1 MLNRLSNSGGE
12 SRAIS
17 FQSLWGA
24 GDTLAWANQA
34 GTNVTADSSLE
45 IAAFFSAISLIADT
59 ISTLPVDSYIRVDG
73 ARKPYRPRPA
83 WIDQPDVDQTKQA
96 HYQQVL
102 ISLMV
107 FGNSFTRVFR
117 DDAGEIVNLVTLDP
131 QLVDV
136 HRNAIG
142 RKIFIY
148 KGEETAL
155 TSEDIIHIT
164 DMVMPG
170 QVRGKARIDSLK
182 DNLGL
187 ALALQGFAARFFGQG
202 STTAGIIEYP
212 GQLTRE
218 QAKSLTEGFDARHRS
233 FRNAHKTGVLS
244 GGAKY
249 VQTSVANDQ
258 SQFLQS
264 REFAVQDICRIF
276 NLPPVFLGV
285 PGTTTYASIEQLMIF
300 LVTHTLRPYIEK
312 LEWSYGRLLP
322 SSAFLKF
329 NVDGLL
335 RGDFNSRMNGYSI
348 ATQGGWMSINDIHK
362 LEDMAAVDGGDVY
375 RVPLANVDLKAAS
388 LTEKE
393 GLVDMAKKLI
403 DSGFEPQSVLSALGL
418 PAMVHSGVPTKN
430 LQPVAA
436 IDPNDPASV
445 YGAN

>member
-1 MLNRLSNSGGE
+1 MLNRLSNAGGE

-24 GDTLAWANQA
+24 GDTLAWANQS
-34 GTNVTADSSLE
+34 GTNITADSSLE

-73 ARKPYRPRPA
+73 ARKPFRPRPT

-117 DDAGEIVNLVTLDP
+117 DKSGEIVNLVTLDP

-136 HRNAIG
+136 QRNAIG

-170 QVRGKARIDSLK
+170 QVRGKARIDALK

-187 ALALQGFAARFFGQG
+187 ALALQSFAARFFGQG

-212 GQLTRE
+212 GQLNRE
-218 QAKSLTEGFDARHRS
+218 QAKALTEGFDARHRS

-264 REFAVQDICRIF
+264 REFAVQDVCRIF

-322 SSAFLKF
+322 STAFLKF

-362 LEDMAAVDGGDVY
+362 LEDMSAVDGGDVY

-403 DSGFEPQSVLSALGL
+403 DSGFEPASVLSALGL
-418 PAMVHSGVPTKN
+418 PTIVHSGVPTKN
-430 LQPVAA
+430 VQAVAD
-436 IDPNDPASV
+436 IDPANPASV
-445 YGAN
+445 YGAK

>member
-1 MLNRLSNSGGE
+1 
-12 SRAIS
+12 
-17 FQSLWGA
+17 
-24 GDTLAWANQA
+24 
-34 GTNVTADSSLE
+34 
-45 IAAFFSAISLIADT
+45 
-59 ISTLPVDSYIRVDG
+59 
-73 ARKPYRPRPA
+73 
-83 WIDQPDVDQTKQA
+83 
-96 HYQQVL
+96 
-102 ISLMV
+102 MV
-107 FGNSFTRVFR
+107 FGNSFTLVFR
-117 DDAGEIVNLVTLDP
+117 DETGEIVNLVTLDP
-131 QLVDV
+131 QLVQV
-136 HRNAIG
+136 ERNAVG

-148 KGEETAL
+148 KGEKTAL
-155 TSEDIIHIT
+155 TGDDIIHIT
-164 DMVMPG
+164 DLVMPG
-170 QVRGKARIDSLK
+170 QVRGKARIDVLK

-187 ALALQGFAARFFGQG
+187 ALALQSFAARFFGQG
-202 STTAGIIEYP
+202 STAAGVIEFP

-218 QAKSLTEGFDARHRS
+218 QAKNLTEGFDSRHRGY
-233 FRNAHKTGVLS
+233 RNAHKTGVLS

-249 VQTSVANDQ
+249 VKTSVDNDQ

-312 LEWSYGRLLP
+312 LEWAYGKLLP

-362 LEDMAAVDGGDVY
+362 LEDMPVVDGGDVY

-403 DSGFEPQSVLSALGL
+403 DSGFEPASVIEALGL
-418 PAMVHSGVPTKN
+418 PPMVHSGVPTKN

>member
-1 MLNRLSNSGGE
+1 MLNRLGNSGGE

-17 FQSLWGA
+17 FQSIWGA

-34 GTNVTADSSLE
+34 GTNITADSSLE

-59 ISTLPVDSYIRVDG
+59 ISTLPVDSFIRYDG
-73 ARKPYRPRPA
+73 ARKPFRPKPA
-83 WIDQPDVDQTKQA
+83 WVDQPDVDQTKQA

-102 ISLMV
+102 VSLMV
-107 FGNSFTRVFR
+107 FGNSFTLVFR
-117 DDAGEIVNLVTLDP
+117 DETGEIVNLVTLDP
-131 QLVDV
+131 QLVQV
-136 HRNAIG
+136 ERNAVG

-148 KGEETAL
+148 KGEKTAL
-155 TSEDIIHIT
+155 TGDDIIHIT
-164 DMVMPG
+164 DLVMPG
-170 QVRGKARIDSLK
+170 QVRGKARIDVLK

-187 ALALQGFAARFFGQG
+187 ALALQSFAARFFGQG
-202 STTAGIIEYP
+202 STAAGVIEFP

-218 QAKSLTEGFDARHRS
+218 QAKNLTEGFDSRHRGY
-233 FRNAHKTGVLS
+233 RNAHKTGVLS

-249 VQTSVANDQ
+249 VKTSVDNDQ

-312 LEWSYGRLLP
+312 LEWAYGKLLP

-362 LEDMAAVDGGDVY
+362 LEDMPVVDGGDVY

-403 DSGFEPQSVLSALGL
+403 DSGFEPASVIEALGL
-418 PAMVHSGVPTKN
+418 PPMVHSGVPTKN

>member
-1 MLNRLSNSGGE
+1 MLNRLSNTGGE

-136 HRNAIG
+136 QRSAIG

-155 TSEDIIHIT
+155 TNDDIIHIT
-164 DMVMPG
+164 DMVLPG
-170 QVRGKARIDSLK
+170 QVRGKARIDALK

>member
-164 DMVMPG
+164 DMVLPG

-218 QAKSLTEGFDARHRS
+218 QAKSLTEGFDSRHRS